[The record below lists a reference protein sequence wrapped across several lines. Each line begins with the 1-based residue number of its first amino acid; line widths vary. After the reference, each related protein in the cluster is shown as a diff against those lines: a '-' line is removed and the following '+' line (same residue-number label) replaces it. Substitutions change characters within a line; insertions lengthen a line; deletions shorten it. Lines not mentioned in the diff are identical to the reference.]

1 MIAQTQLQFAQ
12 DRTPTIKT
20 CTGRVWLLTE
30 AGTLKTLRSE
40 IKNRSTRV
48 QSSRA
53 ARAYLRIAS
62 LLVFGAFLLFA
73 SAPDTAAQ
81 KRMTKEYPATSSV
94 RLFLNNRSGTVEVI
108 AWDKNKIKVS
118 ATMESSS
125 TRVVPQS
132 SGDDMTIDI
141 ERENREDT
149 GDVNFTV
156 YLPANSAVDI
166 QTKRGNIIVRNIRG
180 AVVRARVST
189 EGDIEL
195 TGIRAQLVVAENI
208 IGNILFDAELMNG
221 GTYELKS
228 MQGDIQLRIDADSG
242 FNLTATAP
250 RTRNIN
256 LNGFAGRGQFKFSSD
271 DRRVFGKV
279 GDGGA
284 ALSTT
289 NGRGSIVLRPRT
301 R

>member
-1 MIAQTQLQFAQ
+1 M
-12 DRTPTIKT
+12 R
-20 CTGRVWLLTE
+20 
-30 AGTLKTLRSE
+30 
-40 IKNRSTRV
+40 
-48 QSSRA
+48 SRA
-53 ARAYLRIAS
+53 ARGLLRAAS
-62 LLVFGAFLLFA
+62 LPLLVLSILLA
-73 SAPDTAAQ
+73 APHAYAQ
-81 KRMTKEYPATSSV
+81 KRMTKEYPATRSV

-118 ATMESSS
+118 ATMESSKA
-125 TRVVPQS
+125 RVVPQA
-132 SGDDMTIDI
+132 SGDDLTIDV

-156 YLPANSAVDI
+156 HLPSDAAVDI
-166 QTKRGNIIVRNIRG
+166 RTKRGNIIVRNIRG

-208 IGNILFDAELMNG
+208 IGNILFDAELLDG

-228 MQGDIQLRIDADSG
+228 MRGDIQLRIDADAG
-242 FNLTATAP
+242 FQLTAIAP

-256 LNGFAGRGQFKFSSD
+256 LNGFVGRGQFKFSSD

-284 ALSTT
+284 ALSTM
-289 NGRGSIVLRPRT
+289 NGNGSIVLRPRS